1 MASEVKS
8 QFSINGVKYTDIKSR
23 IEARTNEIKIG
34 VSGTAQMIRQWIKQK
49 YPNIPS
55 SDYAWVKSR
64 KFANGNAIDIYLN
77 YAPDEIY
84 NDIRSE
90 LESSFEYGSYHYGT
104 QQKTTKIAANT
115 DGGNKIDYG
124 TKYLSV
130 ENKPPNGV
138 DASTV
143 DWDNLTQPSKKVG
156 KSFVTKSSSGSGK
169 TFDRGELISDCAGW
183 EVNKKLYANGKIL
196 YSANK
201 KPNTPKNKTDWSLIK
216 GEVLTETGFSYSKY
230 GNFQKFGQIASESVV
245 IAKLCEI
252 LGKYYVNNASTQTNT
267 PTNPLTQVPKISKIA
282 DILINTNNNLISK
295 LPTKNA
301 FKDQL
306 LYSLNW
312 TNVLLNIPI
321 TEENNLLK
329 GTYWKESLR
338 EDIKNLTDKELIAV
352 GVIIKERN
360 ENIVNNVLGLCGI
373 YGQKGIDLYKERYEK
388 DAISYLYPLW
398 FETLLKNRTPQI
410 PTPTSPTGSVIDPKQ
425 EAEARE
431 ISRAFSRGFDRIWLD
446 LNINSGSDLYNSE
459 TLQKE
464 TAQRFAKVY
473 MIVINN
479 YPNITEYQKK
489 IISEDLDETNQ
500 SALGNALA
508 LSGFFGSNEASA
520 YLGFY
525 KSYPNQFLN
534 PINYGY
540 NLNLLPQPAVVPPP
554 TVTTGLNLSYKT
566 LPPNPK
572 LEYCTIERAEGS
584 YPDGTFPIQFQ
595 SFTALTKFIA
605 DNIEEMPKKGE
616 GYDKYFISYKWKF
629 EDKEDGDRY
638 DVSEDGDN
646 PYKHTNLWAY
656 DTLRSL
662 CFYAWQ
668 TKGMSPRNY
677 SKDDEFYTNKIG
689 KEGWEINSDQFQFLL
704 SEIIKLYP
712 EDKTKYDYNTKDE
725 RLDRFKEVY
734 PKLFK
739 LFLEQTA
746 VVTKESVESI
756 IKMYEIK
763 AKRGDTAAESII
775 KMYKIQL
782 KRL

>member
-8 QFSINGVKYTDIKSR
+8 DFLINGVKYTDIKSR
-23 IEARTNEIKIG
+23 IDARTNEIKIG

-77 YAPDEIY
+77 YAPDDVVNKI
-84 NDIRSE
+84 NSE
-90 LESSFEYGSYHYGT
+90 LEQNFEYGSYHF
-104 QQKTTKIAANT
+104 QQKSSSKVKDKT
-115 DGGNKIDYG
+115 DEGKEINYG
-124 TKYLSV
+124 TKYISV
-130 ENKPPNGV
+130 QNFPPSEV
-138 DASTV
+138 SAPTV
-143 DWDNLTQPSKKVG
+143 DWGVLTQAPKKAA
-156 KSFVTKSSSGSGK
+156 KTFIPKSSSGSGK

-201 KPNTPKNKTDWSLIK
+201 KPNTPKNKTDWSVIK

-230 GNFQKFGQIASESVV
+230 GNFQKFGQIASEAFV

-252 LGKYYVNNASTQTNT
+252 LGKYYINNAATQTNT
-267 PTNPLTQVPKISKIA
+267 ATNPLTQVPKIKEIA

-312 TNVLLNIPI
+312 TNVLLDIPI
-321 TEENNLLK
+321 TEESNLLK
-329 GTYWKESLR
+329 GTEWKMSLR

-388 DAISYLYPLW
+388 SPSTLLNPLW
-398 FETLLKNRTPQI
+398 YETLLKNRTPQT
-410 PTPTSPTGSVIDPKQ
+410 PTP
-425 EAEARE
+425 
-431 ISRAFSRGFDRIWLD
+431 
-446 LNINSGSDLYNSE
+446 
-459 TLQKE
+459 
-464 TAQRFAKVY
+464 
-473 MIVINN
+473 
-479 YPNITEYQKK
+479 
-489 IISEDLDETNQ
+489 
-500 SALGNALA
+500 
-508 LSGFFGSNEASA
+508 
-520 YLGFY
+520 
-525 KSYPNQFLN
+525 
-534 PINYGY
+534 
-540 NLNLLPQPAVVPPP
+540 PPP
-554 TVTTGLNLSYKT
+554 TGTTGLNISFKN

-572 LEYCTIERAEGS
+572 LEYCVINRAEGS
-584 YPDGTFPIQFQ
+584 YPDYTFPIQFQ

-605 DNIEEMPKKGE
+605 DNIGEMPKKGE
-616 GYDKYFISYKWKF
+616 GYDKYFISFKWKF

-638 DVSEDGDN
+638 DISEDGDN
-646 PYKHTNLWAY
+646 PYKYTNLWAY
-656 DTLRSL
+656 DRLRGLS
-662 CFYAWQ
+662 YNAWQ
-668 TKGMSPRNY
+668 TKGLSLAAL
-677 SKDDEFYTNKIG
+677 SKDDEFYTNEIG

-704 SEIIKLYP
+704 SEIIGLYP
-712 EDKTKYDYNTKDE
+712 VDKTKFDYNTKDE

-739 LFLEQTA
+739 LFSEQPAAATR
-746 VVTKESVESI
+746 ESIQSI
-756 IKMYEIK
+756 IKGYEIK
-763 AKRGDTAAESII
+763 AKRGDKSAEAII
-775 KMYKIQL
+775 KGYQIKL